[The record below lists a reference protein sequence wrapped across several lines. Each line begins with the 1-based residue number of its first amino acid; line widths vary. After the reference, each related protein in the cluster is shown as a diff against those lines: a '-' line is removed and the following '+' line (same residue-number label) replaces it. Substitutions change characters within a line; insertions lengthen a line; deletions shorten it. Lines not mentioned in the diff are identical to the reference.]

1 MARKCVLVC
10 NSRFGYCTSPVEYP
24 SISKAVAAA
33 KESGWFAYRVFAGG
47 KVVRR
52 GFCERR

>member
-24 SISKAVAAA
+24 SIAKAVAAA
-33 KESGWFAYRVFAGG
+33 RDSGWFAYRVFAGG

-52 GFCERR
+52 GFC